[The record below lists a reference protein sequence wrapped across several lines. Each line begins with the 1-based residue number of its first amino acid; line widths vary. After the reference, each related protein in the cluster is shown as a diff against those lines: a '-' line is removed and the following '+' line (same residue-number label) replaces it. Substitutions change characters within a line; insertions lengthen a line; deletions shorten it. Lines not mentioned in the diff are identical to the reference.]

1 MGLEPVSRAS
11 PEHGPVVR
19 KMTVD
24 REPLDTGSL
33 GDRRHRRR
41 GWTDFLMQLDHG
53 FNDSQSGVSLGH

>member
-1 MGLEPVSRAS
+1 
-11 PEHGPVVR
+11 
-19 KMTVD
+19 MTVD